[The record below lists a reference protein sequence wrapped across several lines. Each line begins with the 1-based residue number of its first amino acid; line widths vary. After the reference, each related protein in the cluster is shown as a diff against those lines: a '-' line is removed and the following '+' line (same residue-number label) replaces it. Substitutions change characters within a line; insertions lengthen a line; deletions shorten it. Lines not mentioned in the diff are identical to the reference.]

1 MFREQPTPNADDK
14 IANFD
19 IAGKSVAGTMQN
31 YDNVAGGLDK
41 KIRKN
46 AVHAIEFFVGA
57 NSEFFEGLP
66 DEKKLDYLK
75 DSLMY
80 IAKKHGAEN
89 VIAASIHLDEK
100 TPHLTAIV
108 MPVAI
113 DKKGRKG
120 LSAKAF
126 YGGSKH
132 KMREVQDDFHAKVA
146 KKHGLGRGEVGS
158 EAVHKPA
165 KQMRNEMKKAL
176 AAAEKREAEAT
187 TILSKTRDHVKRL
200 EGVETNVRSG
210 FYENV
215 IKNWKAMEQKIVFDT
230 PKPAWG
236 EFAKEYRKRIVG
248 RAEEFQKFM
257 REVVRD
263 GTKIMDRMLWA
274 IEKNNPHLDT
284 QHKREKQA
292 ELEKAALKSMAQK
305 EAAQKKEEE
314 RLEREAAKLEQKK
327 KKEQE
332 EDEKRRRR
340 LYLTEKA
347 RAKKQKQREKD
358 RGMGR

>member
-19 IAGKSVAGTMQN
+19 IVGKSVAGTMQN

-66 DEKKLDYLK
+66 DEKKLDYLT

-158 EAVHKPA
+158 EAIHKPA

-176 AAAEKREAEAT
+176 AAAEKMEAEAT

-210 FYENV
+210 FYEKV
-215 IKNWKAMEQKIVFDT
+215 IQHWKAMEQKIVFDT

-236 EFAKEYRKRIVG
+236 EFAKEYRKRIVD

-263 GTKIMDRMLWA
+263 GTKIMDGMLWA

-292 ELEKAALKSMAQK
+292 ELENAVLERRAQE
-305 EAAQKKEEE
+305 EAARKEQLVAEKAKEQREIEE
-314 RLEREAAKLEQKK
+314 RERKKRVAETAAKLRAKK
-327 KKEQE
+327 KKE
-332 EDEKRRRR
+332 
-340 LYLTEKA
+340 
-347 RAKKQKQREKD
+347 REKD